1 MAFNDPDSCRDGRVR
16 SHKEGSLKKDQV
28 STKCGGVDVCKL
40 WLDAAEHGLE
50 DGLRA
55 PNTAEGIAELI
66 GWFKARGVVRV
77 GFEATGGFERK
88 LLLALEAEGLEVV
101 MFQPLQVLAFGRF
114 KGRKAKNDENDAR
127 LIAAA
132 TGQCDTVKAASDPLL
147 MELAERFTV
156 YERISETVAQFKTFA
171 QQLDGEAHKAE
182 VKAQIL
188 SLVAAKTRLARQ
200 IIAAIKAAPHLAQ
213 RYGLLMSIPGI
224 GPLIAASLV
233 VRMPELGSMELGQ
246 AASMLGTAP
255 YDRDSGSFKGRR
267 FIGGGRERPR
277 RMMYMAA
284 LTAIR
289 HDAGF
294 KAFATRLV
302 SAGKAKKVA
311 IVAVMRKLIEAANLV
326 LKRNTPWV
334 TTTAK

>member
-1 MAFNDPDSCRDGRVR
+1 MAFNDPDSCRDDRVR
-16 SHKEGSLKKDQV
+16 SHKEGSLKQGQV

-40 WLDAAEHGLE
+40 WLDAAVQGLE
-50 DGLRA
+50 DCVRVS
-55 PNTAEGIAELI
+55 NTAEGVAELI
-66 GWFKARGVVRV
+66 AWLQARGVVRV
-77 GFEATGGFERK
+77 GFEATGGYERK
-88 LLLALEAEGLEVV
+88 LLLALQAEGLEVV

-114 KGRKAKNDENDAR
+114 KGRKAKNDEKDAH

-132 TGQCDTVKAASDPLL
+132 TAQCDTVKAASDPLL

-156 YERISETVAQFKTFA
+156 YERLSDLAAQLKTFI

-182 VKAQIL
+182 VGVQIL

-200 IIAAIKAAPHLAQ
+200 IIAAIKTAPHLAQ

-277 RMMYMAA
+277 RMIYMAA

-289 HDAGF
+289 HDAGL
-294 KAFATRLV
+294 KAFAMRLV

-326 LKRNTPWV
+326 LKRNAPWV
-334 TTTAK
+334 TRTAN

>member
-1 MAFNDPDSCRDGRVR
+1 MSWAAP
-16 SHKEGSLKKDQV
+16 
-28 STKCGGVDVCKL
+28 
-40 WLDAAEHGLE
+40 WLDVAVHGLDE
-50 DGLRA
+50 HARLS
-55 PNTAEGIAELI
+55 NTTEGVAELI

-77 GFEATGGFERK
+77 GFEATGGYERK
-88 LLLALEAEGLEVV
+88 LLLALQEAGLEVV

-114 KGRKAKNDENDAR
+114 KGRKAKNDEQDAR

-132 TGQCDTVKAASDPLL
+132 TAQCDTVKAACDPVL

-156 YERISETVAQFKTFA
+156 YERISETVAQFKTFV
-171 QQLDGEAHKAE
+171 QQLDEEVHKAE
-182 VKAQIL
+182 MRMHIL

-200 IIAAIKAAPHLAQ
+200 IIAAVKAAPHLAQ
-213 RYGLLMSIPGI
+213 RYQLLMSIPGI

-233 VRMPELGSMELGQ
+233 VRMPELGAMELGQ

-255 YDRDSGSFKGRR
+255 YDRDSGSFNGRR

-289 HDAGF
+289 HDPGF

-326 LKRNTPWV
+326 LKRNAPWV
-334 TTTAK
+334 TRTAN